1 MNLNKAFVLG
11 NLTRDPE
18 LRQTPT
24 GQSVATFGVATNRM
38 WTDNTGNKQTQTEF
52 HNVVVWGR
60 LAEIAS
66 QYLGK
71 GRLVL
76 IEGRITTRSWQDQQG
91 QKKYRTEIVAENMQL
106 GPRPQ
111 TLEASAIG
119 GQARF
124 NAAPS
129 INQPT
134 PPNNNRQ
141 VENLPEVQLDEPINQ
156 SAYPNSNANQ
166 EEEIKVENI
175 PF

>member
-1 MNLNKAFVLG
+1 MNLNKAFILG

-24 GQSVATFGVATNRM
+24 GQNVATFGIATNRM
-38 WTDNTGNKQTQTEF
+38 WTDHTGNKQTQTEF

-66 QYLGK
+66 QYLAK
-71 GRLVL
+71 GRLVF

-111 TLEASAIG
+111 TPEASAIG
-119 GQARF
+119 GRASF
-124 NAAPS
+124 NPPAAS
-129 INQPT
+129 TTRENEINK
-134 PPNNNRQ
+134 
-141 VENLPEVQLDEPINQ
+141 EILPEIQLDEPMNQ
-156 SAYPNSNANQ
+156 
-166 EEEIKVENI
+166 EEIKVENI

>member
-24 GQSVATFGVATNRM
+24 GQNVASFGVATNRM
-38 WTDNTGNKQTQTEF
+38 WTDPAGNKQTQTEF

-66 QYLGK
+66 QYLAK
-71 GRLVL
+71 GRLVF
-76 IEGRITTRSWQDQQG
+76 IEGRISTRSWQDQQG

-106 GPRPQ
+106 GPRFQ
-111 TLEASAIG
+111 STSN
-119 GQARF
+119 QAAT
-124 NAAPS
+124 AAPRES
-129 INQPT
+129 D
-134 PPNNNRQ
+134 PPSNSDR
-141 VENLPEVQLDEPINQ
+141 EALPEVQLD
-156 SAYPNSNANQ
+156 
-166 EEEIKVENI
+166 EEIKVENI